1 MRIVFI
7 VAVLSGLGGAALAQN
22 SLPIRLAVPSGFA
35 RIHKLT
41 LVSSDLPL
49 AKRQSIMHAFQGGT
63 YDLDEL
69 GERIRGKLRDSGYA
83 LADVGTA
90 TVTRM
95 RPDQTV
101 CRMRPPQK
109 VCDADVR
116 YSVHTGDQF
125 RLGGITFRSM
135 NGRNVFTADQLR
147 AQFPLQD
154 GAIFN
159 ATDIGKGLEN
169 LKDLYGEHGYINF
182 GAIPKPVYD
191 NTLHTVSLIVD
202 MDQGRS
208 FKFGKLLFEGIEPRA
223 GMAQSLL
230 ASWQDVE
237 GKLYNPQL
245 LHDWLKSTAS
255 DWPLGTLQVAQF
267 QVHQDFEHGLV
278 NPVLHFQCGTY
289 PVLCP

>member
-7 VAVLSGLGGAALAQN
+7 VAVLSGLDGAALAQN
-22 SLPIRLAVPSGFA
+22 SLPIRLAVPSEFA

-49 AKRQSIMHAFQGGT
+49 AERQSIMHAFQGGT
-63 YDLDEL
+63 YGLDEL

-90 TVTRM
+90 KVTRM
-95 RPDQTV
+95 RPDQTA
-101 CRMRPPQK
+101 CRMHPPQK

-125 RLGGITFRSM
+125 RLCGITFSSM
-135 NGRNVFTADQLR
+135 NGPNVFTADQLR

-159 ATDIGKGLEN
+159 ATDIGKGLEK
-169 LKDLYGEHGYINF
+169 LKDLYAAHGYINF

-191 NTLHTVSLIVD
+191 NTLHTVSLLVD

-223 GMAQSLL
+223 GIAQTLL
-230 ASWQDVE
+230 ASWKDVE

-255 DWPLGTLQVAQF
+255 DWPPGTLQAVQF
-267 QVHQDFEHGLV
+267 QVHQDFDHGLV